1 MNIDIDKDN
10 LKQGVLGLVIAVVEI
25 VRDILKTQAVR
36 RMDGVGLTG
45 EEIERLGRTL
55 MELDRVIE
63 EIKEDYGVSESVKS
77 VRDSLDN
84 LANGMVNPVRKSG
97 HDITNP
103 IFSNLSNGVNGIR
116 I

>member
-45 EEIERLGRTL
+45 QEIERLGRTL

-84 LANGMVNPVRKSG
+84 LANGMVNN
-97 HDITNP
+97 T
-103 IFSNLSNGVNGIR
+103 IR
-116 I
+116 N

>member
-1 MNIDIDKDN
+1 MVRMGERKGKWINTGLKDMNIDIDKGN

-36 RMDGVGLTG
+36 RMDGEGLTN

-84 LANGMVNPVRKSG
+84 LANGMVN
-97 HDITNP
+97 
-103 IFSNLSNGVNGIR
+103 GIR

>member
-10 LKQGVLGLVIAVVEI
+10 LKHGVLGLVIAVVEI

-36 RMDGVGLTG
+36 RMDGEGLTN
-45 EEIERLGRTL
+45 EEVERLGRTL

-84 LANGMVNPVRKSG
+84 LANGMVN
-97 HDITNP
+97 
-103 IFSNLSNGVNGIR
+103 GIR
-116 I
+116 V

>member
-1 MNIDIDKDN
+1 MVRMGERQGRWINAGLKHMNIDIDKDN
-10 LKQGVLGLVIAVVEI
+10 LKQGVMGLVIAVVEI
-25 VRDILKTQAVR
+25 IRDILKTQAVR
-36 RMDGVGLTG
+36 RMDGEGLTN
-45 EEIERLGRTL
+45 EEVERLGMAL

-84 LANGMVNPVRKSG
+84 LANGMVN
-97 HDITNP
+97 
-103 IFSNLSNGVNGIR
+103 GIR

>member
-10 LKQGVLGLVIAVVEI
+10 LKHGVLGLVIAVVEI

-36 RMDGVGLTG
+36 RMDGEGLTN
-45 EEIERLGRTL
+45 EEVERLGRTL

-84 LANGMVNPVRKSG
+84 LANGM
-97 HDITNP
+97 
-103 IFSNLSNGVNGIR
+103 FNGM
-116 I
+116 

>member
-25 VRDILKTQAVR
+25 IRDILKLQAVR
-36 RMDGVGLTG
+36 RMDGGGLTNK
-45 EEIERLGRTL
+45 EIERLGRAL

-63 EIKEDYGVSESVKS
+63 EIKADHGVSESVKS

-84 LANGMVNPVRKSG
+84 LANS
-97 HDITNP
+97 I
-103 IFSNLSNGVNGIR
+103 VNGIR
-116 I
+116 V

>member
-10 LKQGVLGLVIAVVEI
+10 LKHGVLGLVIAVVEI

-36 RMDGVGLTG
+36 RMDGEGLTN
-45 EEIERLGRTL
+45 EEVERLGRTL

-84 LANGMVNPVRKSG
+84 LANGMVS
-97 HDITNP
+97 
-103 IFSNLSNGVNGIR
+103 GIR
-116 I
+116 V

>member
-1 MNIDIDKDN
+1 MVRMGERKGKWINTGLKDMNIDIDKGN

-36 RMDGVGLTG
+36 RMDGEGLTN

-55 MELDRVIE
+55 MELDMVIE

-84 LANGMVNPVRKSG
+84 LANGMVN
-97 HDITNP
+97 
-103 IFSNLSNGVNGIR
+103 GIR
-116 I
+116 V

>member
-10 LKQGVLGLVIAVVEI
+10 LKHGVLGLVIAVVEI

-36 RMDGVGLTG
+36 RMDGEGLTN

-55 MELDRVIE
+55 MELDIVIE

-84 LANGMVNPVRKSG
+84 LANGMVN
-97 HDITNP
+97 
-103 IFSNLSNGVNGIR
+103 GIR
-116 I
+116 V

>member
-1 MNIDIDKDN
+1 MNIDIDKGN

-36 RMDGVGLTG
+36 RMDGEGLTN

-55 MELDRVIE
+55 MELDMVIE

-84 LANGMVNPVRKSG
+84 LANGM
-97 HDITNP
+97 I
-103 IFSNLSNGVNGIR
+103 NGQGCSL
-116 I
+116 

>member
-1 MNIDIDKDN
+1 MDERQGGWINARLKDMNLDIDKDN

-45 EEIERLGRTL
+45 QEIERLGRTL

-84 LANGMVNPVRKSG
+84 LANGMVNN
-97 HDITNP
+97 T
-103 IFSNLSNGVNGIR
+103 IR
-116 I
+116 N

>member
-1 MNIDIDKDN
+1 MNLDIDKDN

-36 RMDGVGLTG
+36 RMDGGGLTG

-84 LANGMVNPVRKSG
+84 LANGMVNN
-97 HDITNP
+97 T
-103 IFSNLSNGVNGIR
+103 IR
-116 I
+116 N

>member
-1 MNIDIDKDN
+1 MNIDLDKGD
-10 LKQGVLGLVIAVVEI
+10 LKQGVLGLVIALVEI
-25 VRDILKTQAVR
+25 IRDILRTQAVR

-45 EEIERLGRTL
+45 QEIERLGRTL

-84 LANGMVNPVRKSG
+84 LANGMVN
-97 HDITNP
+97 
-103 IFSNLSNGVNGIR
+103 GISL
-116 I
+116 

>member
-45 EEIERLGRTL
+45 QEIERLGRTL

-63 EIKEDYGVSESVKS
+63 EIKEDYGVSESVKK

-84 LANGMVNPVRKSG
+84 LANGMVNN
-97 HDITNP
+97 T
-103 IFSNLSNGVNGIR
+103 IR
-116 I
+116 N

>member
-1 MNIDIDKDN
+1 MNIDLDKGD

-45 EEIERLGRTL
+45 QEIERLGRTL

-84 LANGMVNPVRKSG
+84 LANGMVNN
-97 HDITNP
+97 T
-103 IFSNLSNGVNGIR
+103 IR
-116 I
+116 N

>member
-1 MNIDIDKDN
+1 MNIDIDKGN

-25 VRDILKTQAVR
+25 IRDILKTQAVR
-36 RMDGVGLTG
+36 RMDGEGLTN
-45 EEIERLGRTL
+45 EEVERLGRTL

-84 LANGMVNPVRKSG
+84 LANGMVS
-97 HDITNP
+97 
-103 IFSNLSNGVNGIR
+103 GIR

>member
-1 MNIDIDKDN
+1 MNIDIDKGN

-36 RMDGVGLTG
+36 RMDGEVLTN
-45 EEIERLGRTL
+45 EEVERLGRTL

-84 LANGMVNPVRKSG
+84 LANGMVS
-97 HDITNP
+97 
-103 IFSNLSNGVNGIR
+103 GIR